1 MYELNLGEPFP
12 YSKYNQ
18 IMIWAVDLDTILYTL
33 FPTLRKPGI
42 APSINIAE

>member
-12 YSKYNQ
+12 YSKYNYVR
-18 IMIWAVDLDTILYTL
+18 IWAADLDTISYTL

-42 APSINIAE
+42 APSITIAE